1 MGFYEPAMRSIG
13 TLIGW
18 IGWISSNR
26 AEVIDLCR
34 LTEDQAWQLL
44 KRLVSAEKLVKH
56 GEWRWSF
63 YTLPGND

>member
-1 MGFYEPAMRSIG
+1 M
-13 TLIGW
+13 
-18 IGWISSNR
+18 
-26 AEVIDLCR
+26 IDLCR